1 MRRRALGTT
10 GILVSEVGFGCW
22 QLGGEGWGAFRSED
36 GIRAVRRAWE
46 LGICLFDT
54 APVYGFG
61 RSEELLGR
69 ALRGAAR
76 EAVIISKAGLVWDE
90 RHRVAH
96 DNRPESIAR
105 SLEGSLRRL
114 GVERLDVLL
123 LHWPDPRVPLEESIA
138 ELERLRSVGKIRAWG
153 LSNHPAADV
162 LSAAGL
168 LEAAAARGAG
178 PVLEYPANVAHSY
191 APEYEASGEAGEA
204 LRPLAEARGWGF
216 VAFDV
221 LLRGILAGRWGPER
235 RFGKRDLRGR
245 DPRYRGAGLARS
257 LEAARRVS
265 SVAAALGA
273 PPAAVAIRAVLDR
286 GGVSSCLVGMRSPTQ
301 VEECARASDLISPVP
316 LV

>member
-1 MRRRALGTT
+1 MRHRPLGTT

-22 QLGGEGWGAFRSED
+22 QLGGEGWGAFRTED
-36 GIRAVRRAWE
+36 GIRAVRRALE
-46 LGICLFDT
+46 LGISLFDT

-69 ALRGAAR
+69 ALRGAAPD
-76 EAVIISKAGLVWDE
+76 AAIVSKAGLVWDE
-90 RHRVAH
+90 GRRVAH

-105 SLEGSLRRL
+105 SLEGSLKRL

-138 ELERLRSVGKIRAWG
+138 ELERLRSSGKIRAWG
-153 LSNHPAADV
+153 LSNHPAAAV
-162 LSAAGL
+162 LSVERALEDAAR
-168 LEAAAARGAG
+168 RGAG
-178 PVLEYPANVAHSY
+178 PVLEYPANAAQSF
-191 APEYEASGEAGEA
+191 APEYEESGRAGET
-204 LRPLAEARGWGF
+204 LRPLAEARSWGF

-235 RFGKRDLRGR
+235 RFGKRDLRRR

-265 SVAAALGA
+265 AA
-273 PPAAVAIRAVLDR
+273 
-286 GGVSSCLVGMRSPTQ
+286 
-301 VEECARASDLISPVP
+301 
-316 LV
+316 